1 MLHGLVS
8 RHHCPT
14 MAAPD
19 PSGCASIFRC
29 RWISWSGEAPAV
41 HLLGLKLWERCGDH
55 GIQPA
60 GVAADDCRYFGLNL
74 GCGWLWLTI
83 APISVRGCSF
93 RSGLWIP
100 PWGPPD
106 HRACDFPRQKKA
118 TLPNSN
124 QYGLFMFVRV
134 CHEVPLLMNDCDS

>member
-1 MLHGLVS
+1 MMLHGLVS
-8 RHHCPT
+8 QPRHHCPT
-14 MAAPD
+14 VAAPPVTRD

-29 RWISWSGEAPAV
+29 RWISWHHGEAPA
-41 HLLGLKLWERCGDH
+41 LQWDY

-60 GVAADDCRYFGLNL
+60 SVAADDCMYFIAAYGGLNL

-106 HRACDFPRQKKA
+106 HRACDFPRRKRRSPQQ
-118 TLPNSN
+118 S
-124 QYGLFMFVRV
+124 MFVFAMR
-134 CHEVPLLMNDCDS
+134 CHSL